1 MLLINNIDR
10 DLSLNGMETF
20 ISKEFIK
27 KNLKG
32 ISDKNIEEHLKLYK
46 AYVAN
51 TNLVLTKINE
61 LSKDIE
67 NNSYLLAELYR
78 RFAFEF
84 NGVRNHEYFFES
96 LEGGPNELDTNS
108 SLYLEL
114 EKEWGTFENFLN
126 QFKKVAL
133 TRGIGW
139 AMLSYDKSSEKLFL
153 SWVDEQHLGQLNSTS
168 PILLLDMW
176 EHSYLYDYIPA
187 EKKNY
192 IEAFFQNLNW
202 QVVENNYMKAIQNK

>member
-1 MLLINNIDR
+1 
-10 DLSLNGMETF
+10 METF
-20 ISKEFIK
+20 IPKEFNI

-51 TNLVLTKINE
+51 ANLVLNKINE
-61 LSKDIE
+61 LSKDTE
-67 NNSYLLAELYR
+67 TNSYLLAELYR

-96 LEGGPNELDTNS
+96 LDSGPTELATNS
-108 SLYLEL
+108 PLHLAL
-114 EKEWGTFENFLN
+114 EKEWATFENFLT

-139 AMLSYDKSSEKLFL
+139 TMLSYDKISEHLFL
-153 SWVDEQHLGQLNSTS
+153 SWVDEQHLGQLNNTS

-176 EHSYLYDYIPA
+176 EHSFVYDFPTSQ
-187 EKKNY
+187 KKDY
-192 IEAFFQNLNW
+192 VESFFQNLNW
-202 QVVENNYMKAIQNK
+202 ERVEYTYINAIQKV